1 MFTPTYD
8 KIVVRNFKATQK
20 TSNGIYL
27 PGEDTSMISKGK
39 VVKTGPG
46 RLRSDGKFDELCCT
60 EGDYILYNTH
70 SGRDLKVD
78 DKEYHIMAD
87 VEVLVVLD
95 EKSEEVKKAKKIE
108 EEEAEEAEES

>member
-8 KIVVRNFKATQK
+8 KIVVRNFKATKK

-46 RLRSDGKFDELCCT
+46 RLRGDGEFDKLCCG

-78 DKEYHIMAD
+78 GKDYHIMSD

-95 EKSEEVKKAKKIE
+95 PESDEVKKAKEIE
-108 EEEAEEAEES
+108 EKEDSEEL